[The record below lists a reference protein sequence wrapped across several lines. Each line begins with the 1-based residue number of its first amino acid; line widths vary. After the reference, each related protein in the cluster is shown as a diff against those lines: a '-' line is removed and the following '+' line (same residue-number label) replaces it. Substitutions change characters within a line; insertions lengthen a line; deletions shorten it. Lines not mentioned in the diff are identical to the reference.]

1 MRTRLAEA
9 LPMPQEA
16 NRIIPAPPN
25 TEERPFVIGDTLTIF
40 DAAMVYAGRHPH
52 KRFLRDFPLDERLT
66 FLKAGFGRRRAAR
79 RSWDI
84 YLEILKKIEQREIA
98 PSRTAYDP
106 HGKVDPIRSLIK
118 TSDLADLAFERGE
131 RPRSLTHLIGSNAT
145 TPRGKLTPQQFVS
158 QHIAAANKAGVRP
171 TMAEIEEAAQGNTR
185 GNRASVREAA
195 RKMLGD
201 VKRGRPVTKFAKK

>member
-1 MRTRLAEA
+1 MRMRHAEA
-9 LPMPQEA
+9 LPMPREA
-16 NRIIPAPPN
+16 KRVIPAPPN
-25 TEERPFVIGDTLTIF
+25 TEERPFVIGDTLAIF

-52 KRFLRDFPLDERLT
+52 GRFLRDAPLDERLT

-84 YLEILKKIEQREIA
+84 YWEILRKIEQREIV

-118 TSDLADLAFERGE
+118 TSDLANIAFERGE
-131 RPRSLTHLIGSNAT
+131 RPRSLTHLIGFNLT
-145 TPRGKLTPQQFVS
+145 TQRGKLTAQQFVS
-158 QHIAAANKAGVRP
+158 QHIADANKVGRRP
-171 TMAEIEEAAQGNTR
+171 TIAEIEEAAKGNIR